1 MEIAKDKTA
10 SSEAEEGQHEEVVH
24 VRGLEKTFL
33 DFWGRPKAKA
43 VMGVDFEVRKGEV
56 FGLLG
61 PNGSGKS
68 TTIKM
73 MLGLLNPSKGV
84 VRIFGRSPQGCQN

>member
-43 VMGVDFEVRKGEV
+43 VMGVDFEVRV
-56 FGLLG
+56 RSSVCWD
-61 PNGSGKS
+61 P
-68 TTIKM
+68 TAPV
-73 MLGLLNPSKGV
+73 NPRPS
-84 VRIFGRSPQGCQN
+84 R